1 MSVAPCILIVT
12 TNKKEKL
19 MSKEIRS
26 FLAIYI
32 LPIAILCLV
41 FVFFAPALFAQVIL
55 GMVSGVALMVMGM
68 AFLID
73 YLDKK

>member
-1 MSVAPCILIVT
+1 
-12 TNKKEKL
+12 

-26 FLAIYI
+26 FLLIYI
-32 LPIAILCLV
+32 APICLISLF

-55 GMVSGVALMVMGM
+55 GMVAGVALLVMGM

-73 YLDKK
+73 WMDKR

>member
-1 MSVAPCILIVT
+1 MSVVTLIIVIPKRKINT
-12 TNKKEKL
+12 

-32 LPIAILCLV
+32 LPIAILCLA

-55 GMVSGVALMVMGM
+55 GMIASVTLMVMGM
-68 AFLID
+68 AFIID
-73 YLDKK
+73 RLDK

>member
-1 MSVAPCILIVT
+1 
-12 TNKKEKL
+12 
-19 MSKEIRS
+19 MSKEIRN

-32 LPIAILCLV
+32 LPMAILCLV
-41 FVFFAPALFAQVIL
+41 FVFFAPALFSAVIL

-73 YLDKK
+73 WMDKRA

>member
-1 MSVAPCILIVT
+1 
-12 TNKKEKL
+12 

-26 FLAIYI
+26 FLLIYI
-32 LPIAILCLV
+32 LPICLISLF

-68 AFLID
+68 AFLINW
-73 YLDKK
+73 LDK

>member
-1 MSVAPCILIVT
+1 
-12 TNKKEKL
+12 

-26 FLAIYI
+26 FLLIYI
-32 LPIAILCLV
+32 LPICLISLF

-55 GMVSGVALMVMGM
+55 AMVASVTLLVMGM

-73 YLDKK
+73 WLDK

>member
-1 MSVAPCILIVT
+1 
-12 TNKKEKL
+12 

-26 FLAIYI
+26 FLLIYI
-32 LPIAILCLV
+32 LPICVLSLV

-68 AFLID
+68 AFLINW
-73 YLDKK
+73 LDK

>member
-1 MSVAPCILIVT
+1 
-12 TNKKEKL
+12 
-19 MSKEIRS
+19 MSKEIRN

-32 LPIAILCLV
+32 LPIAILCLL
-41 FVFFAPALFAQVIL
+41 FVFFAPALYSVVIL

-68 AFLID
+68 AFLIE

>member
-1 MSVAPCILIVT
+1 
-12 TNKKEKL
+12 

-26 FLAIYI
+26 FLLIYI
-32 LPIAILCLV
+32 LPIAVLSLF

-55 GMVSGVALMVMGM
+55 GMIASVALMVMGM
-68 AFLID
+68 AFVID

>member
-1 MSVAPCILIVT
+1 
-12 TNKKEKL
+12 
-19 MSKEIRS
+19 MSKEIRN

-32 LPIAILCLV
+32 LPICLISLF

-55 GMVSGVALMVMGM
+55 AMVASVTLLVMGM

-73 YLDKK
+73 WLDK